1 MLLKIADIA
10 EPLRRYTQKL
20 KIHNCK
26 GMSHVEQVNFD
37 FEMYSKLNILSRDPQ
52 SPSAINS

>member
-10 EPLRRYTQKL
+10 DPLRRCTRKL

-26 GMSHVEQVNFD
+26 GMLYLDQVNFD

-52 SPSAINS
+52 SP